1 MNLQSVST
9 VFRKEL
15 LDTLR
20 DRRTLISSILLPILL
35 FPLLFLGF
43 GTLGFMIMTRI
54 GQEKLVAGI
63 RGAEHAP
70 TLAAQLRAHP
80 ELETVAAD
88 EDFRAAIL
96 AKRLRAVVEFP
107 SGFEE
112 HLRARPDASQS
123 VLLYYNSSDQR
134 SDEAADDIEE
144 TLARF
149 GAELVQQRLAT
160 QGLPEGIG
168 EPFRIAKQN
177 VATAERVGGNILGLL
192 LPYFIIAL
200 CLTGAMYPAMDVT
213 AGEKERGTIET
224 VLASP
229 VRRTDLVLG
238 KFLLVSLV
246 AAVTTALAIA
256 SFSLTAT
263 LGAGLLARVSDR
275 LVLAL
280 SAKAAAAVFFMVL
293 PLAVTFAAGLMA
305 VALLARNYR
314 EAQTYLGPLL
324 FVVILPAVASMLP
337 GIELTPKLALVPVLN
352 VALVAKE
359 IFVGNY
365 PWKLIGI
372 IFGSTCVYAALALW
386 AAVRQFHREEVLFRS

>member
-1 MNLQSVST
+1 MNLQAT
-9 VFRKEL
+9 GIVFRKEL

-35 FPLLFLGF
+35 FPVLLLGF
-43 GTLGFMIMTRI
+43 GALGFVIATRL
-54 GQEKLVAGI
+54 GQEKLAVGI

-70 TLAAQLRAHP
+70 TLAARLEAHP
-80 ELETVAAD
+80 ELAAVAAD
-88 EDFRAAIL
+88 QDFRDAIR
-96 AKRLRAVVEFP
+96 AKQLRAVVEFP
-107 SGFEE
+107 PSFEE
-112 HLRARPDASQS
+112 QLHTRPDASQS
-123 VLLYYNSSDQR
+123 VILYYNSSDLR

-144 TLARF
+144 AMAQF
-149 GAELVQQRLAT
+149 GAELAQQRVAA
-160 QGLPEGIG
+160 QGLPAGIG
-168 EPFRIAKQN
+168 EPFRITKQN

-192 LPYFIIAL
+192 LPYFIIVL

-224 VLASP
+224 LLASP

-238 KFLLVSLV
+238 KFLLVSLI
-246 AAVTTALAIA
+246 ATVTTALAIA
-256 SFSLTAT
+256 SFSLTAM
-263 LGAGLLARVSDR
+263 LGAGLLARISDR
-275 LVLAL
+275 LVLAI
-280 SAKAAAAVFFMVL
+280 STKAVAAVFFMVL

-324 FVVILPAVASMLP
+324 LVVILPAVASMLP

-359 IFVGNY
+359 IFVGHY

-372 IFGSTCVYAALALW
+372 IFGSTCLYAALALW
-386 AAVRQFHREEVLFRS
+386 AAVWQFHREEVLFRS

>member
-1 MNLQSVST
+1 MNLQNVSI

-54 GQEKLVAGI
+54 GQEKLAAGI

-70 TLAAQLRAHP
+70 TLAARLQAHP
-80 ELETVAAD
+80 ELVTMAAD

-107 SGFEE
+107 PGFEE
-112 HLRARPDASQS
+112 QLRARPDAAQS

-144 TLARF
+144 TIAQF
-149 GAELVQQRLAT
+149 GAELVQQRVAT
-160 QGLPEGIG
+160 QGLPESIG
-168 EPFRIAKQN
+168 EPFRITKQN

-192 LPYFIIAL
+192 LPYFIIVL

-224 VLASP
+224 ILASP

-238 KFLLVSLV
+238 KFLLVFLV
-246 AAVTTALAIA
+246 ASVTTVLAIA

-275 LVLAL
+275 FVLAI
-280 SAKAAAAVFFMVL
+280 SGKAAAAVFFMVL

-305 VALLARNYR
+305 IALLARNYR

-352 VALVAKE
+352 VALVARE

-365 PWKLIGI
+365 PWMLIGM

>member
-1 MNLQSVST
+1 MNLQNVSI

-54 GQEKLVAGI
+54 GQEKLAAGI

-70 TLAAQLRAHP
+70 TLAARLQGHP
-80 ELETVAAD
+80 ELVTMAAD

-107 SGFEE
+107 PGFEE
-112 HLRARPDASQS
+112 QLRARPDAAQS

-144 TLARF
+144 TIAQF
-149 GAELVQQRLAT
+149 GAELVQQRVAT
-160 QGLPEGIG
+160 QGLPESIG
-168 EPFRIAKQN
+168 EPFRITKQN

-192 LPYFIIAL
+192 LPYFIIVL

-224 VLASP
+224 ILASP

-238 KFLLVSLV
+238 KFLLVFLV
-246 AAVTTALAIA
+246 ASVTTVLAIA

-263 LGAGLLARVSDR
+263 LGAGLLAQVSDR
-275 LVLAL
+275 LVLAI
-280 SAKAAAAVFFMVL
+280 SGKAAAAVFFMVL

-305 VALLARNYR
+305 IALLARNYR

-352 VALVAKE
+352 VALVARE

-365 PWKLIGI
+365 PWKLIGM